1 MPCSEHKG
9 TPMTISRRSAA
20 GDYAV
25 DTSVL
30 LDVFLADERVG
41 PQSKQRL
48 RGAYDAGALVV
59 CDVAYAEPAPA
70 FGRRMPIFSLE
81 RVTIRAPI

>member
-30 LDVFLADERVG
+30 LDVFLADECARRSESEPKRRSVFD
-41 PQSKQRL
+41 PPRQC
-48 RGAYDAGALVV
+48 RGV
-59 CDVAYAEPAPA
+59 
-70 FGRRMPIFSLE
+70 
-81 RVTIRAPI
+81 